1 MSSPRRPRRAG
12 SPATGRPSAS
22 AFLALLLSLGT
33 AIPGTAQSVVERT
46 PNLSG
51 GWAGA
56 PGMLHLDQL
65 HRLDVGDAPERTVT
79 DASTYLLG
87 WSYGGWALVGARWA
101 PRSDLVPRH
110 PNEWEIL
117 ARFAPL
123 SSSWGAAFDFGLT
136 AAWNE
141 AAGSLDGELAVGL
154 PMGRTK
160 LMGALRGF
168 SDGFGEDDARWAFGL
183 GAVVDVTE
191 HVALAADVVRPFDLA
206 ADETYGWGGAV
217 QLALPGTP
225 HSLSLQAAN
234 TNSATLQGS
243 SRGSGGTRFGFELT
257 LAVSPDRLFGRGGG
271 ARTGDPDE
279 RAGEADLVAG
289 DTARIEIGDD
299 GFGEPRIVVR
309 PGTYVVW
316 TVTGGEIHSVVAEN
330 GSWESPFMAAP
341 ESFGRV
347 FTEEGEHPYHCGL
360 HPAEEAVLVV
370 RPPPEPLP

>member
-1 MSSPRRPRRAG
+1 
-12 SPATGRPSAS
+12 
-22 AFLALLLSLGT
+22 
-33 AIPGTAQSVVERT
+33 
-46 PNLSG
+46 
-51 GWAGA
+51 
-56 PGMLHLDQL
+56 MLHLDQL
-65 HRLDVGDAPERTVT
+65 HRLDVGDAPERAVT

-87 WSYGGWALVGARWA
+87 WSHGGWALVGAHWA
-101 PRSDLVPRH
+101 PRSDLVPGH
-110 PNEWEIL
+110 PNEWELL

-141 AAGSLDGELAVGL
+141 AAGSLDGELAVGVPL
-154 PMGRTK
+154 GRAK
-160 LMGALRGF
+160 LMGALRGL
-168 SDGFGEDDARWAFGL
+168 SDGFGQEDARWVFGL

-206 ADETYGWGGAV
+206 EGETYGWGGAV
-217 QLALPGTP
+217 QLAVPGTP

-257 LAVSPDRLFGRGGG
+257 LAVSPDRLLGGEG
-271 ARTGDPDE
+271 ARSGDPAE

-289 DTARIEIGDD
+289 DTARIEIGDG
-299 GFGEPRIVVR
+299 GFGDPRVVVR

-316 TVTGGEIHSVVAEN
+316 TVTGGEIHSVVSDD
-330 GSWESPFMAAP
+330 GSWESPFIAAP

-370 RPPPEPLP
+370 RLPPEPLP